1 MKPRRNAMAADDR
14 RPYSAEEQD
23 AFGYIDDEEQNE
35 ETVEDAIL
43 DAEDYRA
50 LNRHG
55 TTPGEERAGVPL
67 EEQLAAE
74 EPETPGAVPDEW
86 PEGPDPRSGVLHQH
100 GAQYAEEGAGTAGVG
115 EIHVTDDDRARAETL
130 REQWERE
137 GLPED
142 ARDDEALDEDRD
154 QEPGPDDW
162 R

>member
-1 MKPRRNAMAADDR
+1 MAADR

-23 AFGYIDDEEQNE
+23 AFSYIDDEEQSE
-35 ETVEDAIL
+35 EPVEDAIL

-50 LNRHG
+50 ADQFG
-55 TTPGEERAGVPL
+55 TTPAEEQRGVPL

-86 PEGPDPRSGVLHQH
+86 PQGPDPRSGALHEQ
-100 GAQYAEEGAGTAGVG
+100 GGVYAEEAGGEPADLG
-115 EIHVTDDDRARAETL
+115 EIHVTEDEATRAEAL
-130 REQWERE
+130 RETWEE
-137 GLPED
+137 GPPED
-142 ARDDEALDEDRD
+142 ARDDEALDEDRG